1 VSAKKV
7 LVTGA
12 AGRIGMALRKGLPD
26 QSWSLRLADLQPIPD
41 IGPGE
46 EFVQADVT
54 DLEAVEKMVDG
65 VDAIVHMA
73 AAVSAAGWDVMFKPN
88 FIGCYN
94 IFEAARRKGVK
105 RIVYASSIHAHGFHR
120 RERKIGPSTLPR
132 PDSIYGV
139 SKVFGEAIGRLYAD
153 KHGMEVV
160 CLRIA
165 SFQPK
170 PVNVRQLSTWLSPR
184 DCVQMVRCALEAPD
198 VHFEALYGASANTR
212 QIYDVSNW
220 GNIGYRPQ
228 DNAEEFAAEILAKTT
243 VEAEPEMERMFHG
256 AMYVPKEFSGDLS
269 KIT

>member
-1 VSAKKV
+1 MSAKKV

-12 AGRIGMALRKGLPD
+12 AGRIGMALRKGLPS
-26 QSWSLRLADLQPIPD
+26 QSWTVRLADLQPLPD
-41 IGPGE
+41 LVAGE
-46 EFVQADVT
+46 EFMQADVT
-54 DLEAVEKMVDG
+54 DLDAVEKLVDG
-65 VDAIVHMA
+65 VDAIVHLA
-73 AAVSAAGWDVMFKPN
+73 AAVSAAGWDVMFRPN
-88 FIGCYN
+88 FIGTYN

-120 RERKIGPSTLPR
+120 RDQKIGPETPPR

-139 SKVFGEAIGRLYAD
+139 SKVFGEAMGRLYAD
-153 KHGMEVV
+153 KHGMDVV

-184 DCVQMVRCALEAPD
+184 DCVQMVRCALETPD

-220 GNIGYRPQ
+220 GRIGYKPQ
-228 DNAEEFAAEILAKTT
+228 DNAEDYAAEILATT
-243 VEAEPEMERMFHG
+243 TAEAEPEMERMFHG
-256 AMYVPKEFSGDLS
+256 AMYVPKEFSGDLD
-269 KIT
+269 KIS